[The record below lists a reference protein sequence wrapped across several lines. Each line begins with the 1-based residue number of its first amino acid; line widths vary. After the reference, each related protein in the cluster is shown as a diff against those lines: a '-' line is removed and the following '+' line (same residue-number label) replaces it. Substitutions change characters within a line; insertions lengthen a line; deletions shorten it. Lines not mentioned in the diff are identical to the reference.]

1 MVLAQPAAA
10 RNARAVAVARSVRG
24 KLLQRGSMDRPQI
37 FLVNFYQ
44 EVIIIHKPSLKQCF
58 FNMRSKIHTMFHLK
72 RFLRNS
78 NDGATIVEFAL
89 LMPIFLLLL
98 VGLLDFGLLMTK
110 WVLSENAINK
120 VSRSRM
126 IDSNRTNNSKT
137 IQQEISEDTLGLI
150 KLDDANSETC
160 VRVREF
166 ASLADL
172 NTAPALENCQADCSA
187 CTEDGGA
194 GDSYVLYQI
203 IFTHNFVTPLFNKV
217 TFTTS
222 SVLRNEAGAAPP
234 PGS

>member
-1 MVLAQPAAA
+1 
-10 RNARAVAVARSVRG
+10 
-24 KLLQRGSMDRPQI
+24 
-37 FLVNFYQ
+37 
-44 EVIIIHKPSLKQCF
+44 
-58 FNMRSKIHTMFHLK
+58 MRSKIHTMFHLR

-126 IDSNRTNNSKT
+126 VDSNRATNSKT

-160 VRVREF
+160 IRVREF

-172 NTAPALENCQADCSA
+172 NTAPALGNCTAACSA
-187 CTEDGGA
+187 CNTDGGA

-203 IFTHNFVTPLFNKV
+203 IFTHNFVTPLLNKV

-222 SVLRNEAGAAPP
+222 SVLRNESGNTPP
-234 PGS
+234 PAN